1 MPFRTLAPRLAVAA
15 PLSGLLAAGGVRA
28 ATGSTGKLDWQAAR
42 NRVDAKIEHWPLHEL
57 LSTIAASTGW
67 EVYLEPGAALEVTT
81 RFENLSQ
88 TDALRRLLGRLNFAL
103 LPQPEGPTKLYVFRT
118 SATDA
123 TERVAARTRRG
134 RAPGSPIPGERIVI
148 LADGAD
154 AEALARRLGA
164 RISGSIAGMHAYRL
178 VFESEEKAR
187 AAAGDLAR
195 DAAVKSI
202 ETNVV
207 IAPPAVVEPAS
218 ANPASSFALRPD
230 ASPSSDKVVVGL
242 VDTAVQTQDSR
253 VTSFLAEAVSV
264 AGSAAAP
271 GDTPTHGTT
280 MAATIVDSVAQALR
294 ERGDTSGTAPLSI
307 LPIDVYGPSETT
319 STFDVANG
327 IFEALTR
334 HANVVNLS
342 LAADGDSV
350 LVRALIEEGCAP
362 WCAVLRGG
370 GQRRRH
376 RTGLSGGR
384 PGRHVRHGLGA
395 GGRRG
400 RVGQQRHV
408 GRRHRSRRAPLHA
421 PGPGLV
427 RNRHVLLDELGER
440 LGRRRHGRRHAQPP
454 AGGAEY
460 AGALGIR
467 LGTGRAQRPA
477 LKLRRRLR
485 LLRRRRE
492 ARGFASAEMSHP
504 SALVVDHGL
513 ADLRLR
519 VHDERALPD
528 DRLVDRLA
536 AEQ

>member
-1 MPFRTLAPRLAVAA
+1 MRLAFAA
-15 PLSGLLAAGGVRA
+15 LLACLLAAGGVRA
-28 ATGSTGKLDWQAAR
+28 DTGSTGKLDWQAAR

-148 LADGAD
+148 LANGAD

-164 RISGSIAGMHAYRL
+164 RIGGSIAGMHAYRL

-218 ANPASSFALRPD
+218 ANPASPFALRPD
-230 ASPSSDKVVVGL
+230 ASPSSDTVVVGL
-242 VDTAVQTQDSR
+242 VDTAVQTQDAR
-253 VTSFLAEAVSV
+253 VTSFLADAVSV
-264 AGSAAAP
+264 AGTAAAP

-307 LPIDVYGPSETT
+307 LPIDVYGPNETT

-342 LAADGDSV
+342 LAADHDSV
-350 LVRALIEEGCAP
+350 LVRALIEEGARRGVLFFAAAGNEGGTAP
-362 WCAVLRGG
+362 VFPAADPGVMSVTASASGG
-370 GQRRRH
+370 GVASWANSGTWIDAIAPGGHLFTLQDRAWFG
-376 RTGLSGGR
+376 TGTSFSTSWVSGWA
-384 PGRHVRHGLGA
+384 A
-395 GGRRG
+395 GVMADGM
-400 RVGQQRHV
+400 
-408 GRRHRSRRAPLHA
+408 RSRRQ
-421 PGPGLV
+421 V
-427 RNRHVLLDELGER
+427 ERNTL
-440 LGRRRHGRRHAQPP
+440 
-454 AGGAEY
+454 
-460 AGALGIR
+460 
-467 LGTGRAQRPA
+467 
-477 LKLRRRLR
+477 
-485 LLRRRRE
+485 
-492 ARGFASAEMSHP
+492 ARWGF
-504 SALVVDHGL
+504 D
-513 ADLRLR
+513 
-519 VHDERALPD
+519 
-528 DRLVDRLA
+528 
-536 AEQ
+536 

>member
-1 MPFRTLAPRLAVAA
+1 M
-15 PLSGLLAAGGVRA
+15 
-28 ATGSTGKLDWQAAR
+28 GSL
-42 NRVDAKIEHWPLHEL
+42 
-57 LSTIAASTGW
+57 
-67 EVYLEPGAALEVTT
+67 LEPGASLEVTT
-81 RFENLSQ
+81 RFEKLSQ

-134 RAPGSPIPGERIVI
+134 RTPGSPIPGGAYRH

-164 RISGSIAGMHAYRL
+164 RIGGSIAGRHAYRL

-187 AAAGDLAR
+187 AATRTWRATPPSSR
-195 DAAVKSI
+195 SS
-202 ETNVV
+202 TNVV

-218 ANPASSFALRPD
+218 ANPASSLALRPD
-230 ASPSSDKVVVGL
+230 ASPSSDTVVIGL
-242 VDTAVQTQDSR
+242 VDTAVQTQDAR
-253 VTSFLAEAVSV
+253 VTSFLADAVSV
-264 AGSAAAP
+264 AGAAAAP

-280 MAATIVDSVAQALR
+280 MAATIVDSVAQAMR

-307 LPIDVYGPSETT
+307 LPIDVYGPNETT
-319 STFDVANG
+319 SSFDVANG

-350 LVRALIEEGCAP
+350 LVRALIEDGTRRGVLFFAAAGDEG
-362 WCAVLRGG
+362 
-370 GQRRRH
+370 RH

-400 RVGQQRHV
+400 LVGQQRHV
-408 GRRHRSRRAPLHA
+408 DRRHRSRRAPLHA

-454 AGGAEY
+454 QVERNT
-460 AGALGIR
+460 L
-467 LGTGRAQRPA
+467 
-477 LKLRRRLR
+477 
-485 LLRRRRE
+485 
-492 ARGFASAEMSHP
+492 ARWGF
-504 SALVVDHGL
+504 D
-513 ADLRLR
+513 
-519 VHDERALPD
+519 
-528 DRLVDRLA
+528 
-536 AEQ
+536 